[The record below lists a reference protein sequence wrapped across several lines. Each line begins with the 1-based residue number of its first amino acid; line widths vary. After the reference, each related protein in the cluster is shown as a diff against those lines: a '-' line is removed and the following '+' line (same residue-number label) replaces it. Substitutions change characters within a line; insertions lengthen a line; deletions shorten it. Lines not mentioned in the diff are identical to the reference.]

1 MSAPFI
7 AVNAREVLRRHRLD
21 SFEALWNLKLS
32 DAPSTAR
39 GAGWSSVHRLE
50 LEDINGR
57 RQAFYLKRQENH
69 LARSFAR
76 PFGELSFHREFRSI
90 QAYAHEGIPAL
101 EVALFAQSR
110 RAGDRRAVLLTRAL
124 DAYESMDSWFKRW
137 HQLQPQAR
145 GDLIKASAAL
155 IRALH
160 AAGKV
165 HNGLYPKHVFLK
177 LDGDG
182 AGARLIDLE
191 RTRSAYW
198 GERDRVRELTSLLLR
213 SECTSRTQR
222 LLFLLSYLGLPR
234 LNAEARRLW
243 GRIEAR
249 YQSRRAR

>member
-1 MSAPFI
+1 MSSPFI

-32 DAPSTAR
+32 DAPMTAR

-50 LEDINGR
+50 LEDANGR
-57 RQAFYLKRQENH
+57 RQAFYLKRQENL
-69 LARSFAR
+69 LARSLAH
-76 PFGELSFHREFRSI
+76 PFGELTFHREFRSI

-110 RAGDRRAVLLTRAL
+110 EAGQHQAILLTRAL
-124 DAYESMDSWFKRW
+124 DAYESLDSWFKRRRL
-137 HQLQPQAR
+137 LQSKER
-145 GDLIKASAAL
+145 EDLIKASAAL

-165 HNGLYPKHVFLK
+165 HNSLYPKHIFLK

-222 LLFLLSYLGLPR
+222 LRFLLAYLGLPR
-234 LNAEARRLW
+234 MDGEARRLVR
-243 GRIEAR
+243 RIDTR

>member
-1 MSAPFI
+1 MNTPFV
-7 AVNAREVLRRHRLD
+7 AVNAREVLRRNCLD
-21 SFEALWNLKLS
+21 SFEALWDLKLS

-50 LEDINGR
+50 LEDANGR

-69 LARSFAR
+69 LTRSVSH
-76 PFGELSFHREFRSI
+76 PLGECTFRREFRSI
-90 QAYAHEGIPAL
+90 QAYAHQGIPAL
-101 EVALFAQSR
+101 EVALFAESSRSGCR
-110 RAGDRRAVLLTRAL
+110 RAILLTRAL
-124 DAYESMDSWFKRW
+124 DAYEPMDSWFKRW
-137 HQLQPQAR
+137 HQLAARDR
-145 GDLIKASAAL
+145 GDLIRASAAL

-165 HNGLYPKHVFLK
+165 HNRLYPKHIFLK

-213 SECTSRTQR
+213 SERTSRTQR
-222 LLFLLSYLGLPR
+222 LRFLLAYLGLPR
-234 LNAEARRLW
+234 LNAEARRFF
-243 GRIEAR
+243 RRVDAR

>member
-21 SFEALWNLKLS
+21 SFEALWRLKLS
-32 DAPSTAR
+32 DAPSTVR

-50 LEDINGR
+50 LEDVNGR

-69 LARSFAR
+69 LARSLAH
-76 PFGELSFHREFRSI
+76 PLGELTFHREFRSI

-110 RAGDRRAVLLTRAL
+110 QSGHRRAILLTRAL
-124 DAYESMDSWFKRW
+124 DAYESLESWFKRW
-137 HQLQPQAR
+137 DDLQPAAR
-145 GDLIKASAAL
+145 EDLIKAGAAL

-165 HNGLYPKHVFLK
+165 HNGLYPKHIFLK

-191 RTRSAYW
+191 RTRTAVW

-213 SECTSRTQR
+213 SECTSRAQR
-222 LLFLLSYLGLPR
+222 LRFLLAYLGLPK
-234 LNAEARRLW
+234 LNLEARRLLR
-243 GRIEAR
+243 RIDRR
-249 YQSRRAR
+249 YRSRKAT

>member
-1 MSAPFI
+1 MSVPFI
-7 AVNAREVLRRHRLD
+7 AVNARDVLRRHRLD
-21 SFEALWNLKLS
+21 SFEALWALKLS
-32 DAPSTAR
+32 DAPSTPR

-69 LARSFAR
+69 LTHSLTR
-76 PFGELSFHREFRSI
+76 PFGELTFHQEFRSI

-101 EVALFAQSR
+101 EVALFAQSSQSGHR
-110 RAGDRRAVLLTRAL
+110 RAILLTRAL

-137 HQLQPQAR
+137 DQLQPQAR
-145 GDLIKASAAL
+145 RDLIKASAAL

-213 SECTSRTQR
+213 CECTSRTQR
-222 LLFLLSYLGLPR
+222 MRFLLAYLGLPR
-234 LNAEARRLW
+234 LSDESRRLVR
-243 GRIEAR
+243 RIDAR
-249 YQSRRAR
+249 YQSRRVR